1 MTEMVK
7 LSTSVL
13 EELWFGED
21 DPAVADGKAAQSL
34 AAHLAELE
42 GLRPFPVVVQKVIAC
57 VANSNFKM
65 EKVRDLIEEDPAL
78 AARILRVANSVAFQT
93 RVPCASI
100 QDAIVRMGARTV
112 TDLASG
118 MAAMTAFADLKGA
131 GKAVREH
138 CVGTAAIVRALAYR
152 MSDGFAPSAA
162 FLAGLLHDIGK
173 LLIMQTRHQ
182 SYTELVAAAGG
193 VPDEVHLREREF
205 LGYDHA
211 VLGGHVLAKWGLP
224 EPVPKVVAWHHQPA
238 RAYQQGGHVAA
249 LVAVLRIADVM
260 DSMVCN
266 DKPTDGAAL
275 KRLAAGSDAV
285 HSGIHEKDIAAT
297 LAEAPKLRGEALMLF
312 R

>member
-1 MTEMVK
+1 MAK
-7 LSTSVL
+7 LSQSVL

-21 DPAVADGKAAQSL
+21 DPAAADAKAAESL

-57 VANSNFKM
+57 VSRPDFKM
-65 EKVRDLIEEDPAL
+65 EQVRDLIEEDPAL

-93 RVPCASI
+93 RLPCATI
-100 QDAIVRMGARTV
+100 QDAIIRMGARAV

-118 MAAMTAFADLKGA
+118 LAAMTAFADLKGT

-138 CVGTAAIVRALAYR
+138 CVGTAVIVRALAYR
-152 MSDGFAPSAA
+152 MDESIATGVA

-182 SYTELVAAAGG
+182 TYADLVGTAVSTA
-193 VPDEVHLREREF
+193 DQLHLQEREF

-224 EPVPKVVAWHHQPA
+224 SPLPKVVAWHHQPA
-238 RAYQQGGHVAA
+238 RANEAKSP
-249 LVAVLRIADVM
+249 VAVLVAAVRVADVI
-260 DSMVCN
+260 DYLVSS
-266 DKPTDGAAL
+266 DKPIDSATT
-275 KRLAAGSDAV
+275 KRLAASADVVRIGLSE
-285 HSGIHEKDIAAT
+285 GDIAAT
-297 LAEAPKLRGEALMLF
+297 LAEAPQLRSGAMMLF

>member
-1 MTEMVK
+1 MGK

-13 EELWFGED
+13 EELWFSED
-21 DPAVADGKAAQSL
+21 DPAVADAKAAQSL
-34 AAHLAELE
+34 AAHLAEIE

-57 VANSNFKM
+57 VARPDFRT
-65 EKVRDLIEEDPAL
+65 EQVRDLIEEDPAL
-78 AARILRVANSVAFQT
+78 AARILRVANSVAFRA

-100 QDAIVRMGARTV
+100 QDAIVRLGARTV

-152 MSDGFAPSAA
+152 MSDGVDPAVA
-162 FLAGLLHDIGK
+162 FLVGLLHDIGK
-173 LLIMQTRHQ
+173 LLILQTRHQ
-182 SYTELVAAAGG
+182 SYAELLADTAGA
-193 VPDEVHLREREF
+193 PDELHLQEREF

-224 EPVPKVVAWHHQPA
+224 NPVPKIVSWHHQPA
-238 RAYQQGGHVAA
+238 RAYREGGSLAV
-249 LVAVLRIADVM
+249 LVAVVRIADVI
-260 DSMVCN
+260 DTLVSSE
-266 DKPTDGAAL
+266 KLTDGAAL
-275 KRLAAGSDAV
+275 KRLATSSDAV
-285 HSGIHEKDIAAT
+285 HGGIGEQDIMAT
-297 LAEAPKLRGEALMLF
+297 FSEASALRGEALMLF

>member
-1 MTEMVK
+1 MLK

-21 DPAVADGKAAQSL
+21 DPAVADAKAAQSL

-57 VANSNFKM
+57 VAHPDFRM
-65 EKVRDLIEEDPAL
+65 EQVRDLIEEDPAL
-78 AARILRVANSVAFQT
+78 ASRILRVANSAAFHA

-112 TDLASG
+112 ADLASG

-152 MSDGFAPSAA
+152 MSDGVDPAVA

-173 LLIMQTRHQ
+173 LLILQTRHQ
-182 SYTELVAAAGG
+182 SYAELVAATAGT
-193 VPDEVHLREREF
+193 PDELHLQEREF

-224 EPVPKVVAWHHQPA
+224 NPVPKIVAWHHQPA
-238 RAYQQGGHVAA
+238 RAYQEGSSVAA
-249 LVAVLRIADVM
+249 LVAVVRIADVI
-260 DSMVCN
+260 DTLVSG
-266 DKPTDGAAL
+266 DKLTDGPAL
-275 KRLAAGSDAV
+275 KRLVTSSDAV
-285 HSGIHEKDIAAT
+285 HSGIREQDIVAT
-297 LAEAPKLRGEALMLF
+297 LSEASTLRGEALMLF